1 MAYWYTGSAFFQI
14 PQSYLD
20 PVPKHDY
27 IGRLITLTMSNRSHG
42 VEYAVATISLIRPP
56 HYSA

>member
-1 MAYWYTGSAFFQI
+1 MTS
-14 PQSYLD
+14 SVLD

-27 IGRLITLTMSNRSHG
+27 KGCIITLTMSNRSHG
-42 VEYAVATISLIRPP
+42 IEYAVATISLIRPP